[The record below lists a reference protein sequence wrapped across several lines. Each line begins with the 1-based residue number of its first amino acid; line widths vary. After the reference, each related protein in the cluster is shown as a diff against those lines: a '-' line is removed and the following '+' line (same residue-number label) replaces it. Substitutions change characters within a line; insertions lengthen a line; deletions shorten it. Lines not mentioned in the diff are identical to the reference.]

1 MTAMLAAAGRL
12 ERVLIAENAALQAM
26 NLDALAALLQ
36 EKGAAVAG
44 LMAAQPGARTP
55 EMQAQAA
62 RVRSLASENR
72 RLLERARDVQDR
84 VLRLVASAARQA
96 GLRDA
101 ARYGAA
107 GLPRPDHAAV
117 ALLTRA

>member
-1 MTAMLAAAGRL
+1 MSAMLAAAGRL

-44 LMAAQPGARTP
+44 LTAAQPGARTP
-55 EMQAQAA
+55 EMQAQAE

-72 RLLERARDVQDR
+72 RLLERAIDVQDR

-101 ARYGAA
+101 ARYGA
-107 GLPRPDHAAV
+107 GGQPRPDHAAV